1 MSWCTASMICRWVAL
16 HRTGVGRRSLGGG
29 VKDRLSFG
37 TDMSSSEELECSA
50 NMQQY
55 GQEIQTAVGR
65 FHARKFGIKSHAEVE
80 RKAAL
85 KVQAGG
91 ASKKQKTP
99 VKDTVRAAFE
109 ELMQGEE
116 EEKLNMARMERE
128 LASAASPL
136 RSEPKNLTGTSD
148 EARQKK

>member
-1 MSWCTASMICRWVAL
+1 MPKWKGRQLSRSM
-16 HRTGVGRRSLGGG
+16 
-29 VKDRLSFG
+29 
-37 TDMSSSEELECSA
+37 
-50 NMQQY
+50 
-55 GQEIQTAVGR
+55 QEVLQ
-65 FHARKFGIKSHAEVE
+65 
-80 RKAAL
+80 
-85 KVQAGG
+85 
-91 ASKKQKTP
+91 KKQKTP

-128 LASAASPL
+128 LASVASPL